1 MLLPAPAQATIVAV
15 DHRVAVTFSEFQP
28 GAEQGTY
35 STEVR
40 IKNHSAVPILAPLRL
55 SVGNIEGKLI
65 QALNAEGIGA
75 DGLPMDRDRAQR
87 QLRDDHR
94 RRIRQRD
101 RNGLLQRAAERDGI
115 GPFDDTDDRRKE
127 FRGHTERVGSGRD
140 DTQRGGLPV
149 TGSVVMEQCRRD
161 VVRDS
166 AQQ

>member
-15 DHRVAVTFSEFQP
+15 DHRVTVTFSEFQP

-75 DGLPMDRDRAQR
+75 DGLPY
-87 QLRDDHR
+87 
-94 RRIRQRD
+94 I
-101 RNGLLQRAAERDGI
+101 
-115 GPFDDTDDRRKE
+115 E
-127 FRGHTERVGSGRD
+127 FA
-140 DTQRGGLPV
+140 LPQGELA
-149 TGSVVMEQCRRD
+149 TGETTAPITLTFTRSKGKD
-161 VVRDS
+161 KDK
-166 AQQ
+166 QQ